1 MAYLDLAPAITTIRS
16 RPEDFEFSN
25 NTLHHLSSRHR
36 FRFSS
41 DGDVQVDAACDCSM
55 LRISREQGKAFH
67 AAYRE
72 WYATYWRPIEIN
84 REFASHF
91 CPPSLWQRLAM
102 RFLKYLLSRP
112 RSTKPASAQVSLLEQ
127 SVGLKVCN

>member
-16 RPEDFEFSN
+16 RLEDFEFSN

-91 CPPSLWQRLAM
+91 RRPNLAQRVLRRLMA
-102 RFLKYLLSRP
+102 RIR
-112 RSTKPASAQVSLLEQ
+112 RSVLDPTLDQENPAS
-127 SVGLKVCN
+127 SVGRIPVHI